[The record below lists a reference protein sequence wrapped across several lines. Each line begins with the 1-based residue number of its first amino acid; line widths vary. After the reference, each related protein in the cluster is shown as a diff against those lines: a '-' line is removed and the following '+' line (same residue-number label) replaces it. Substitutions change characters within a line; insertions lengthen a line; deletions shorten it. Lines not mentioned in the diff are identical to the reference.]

1 MTKSDS
7 DVGMMLTLHDGDDS
21 THEQPL
27 HEKSKIHVRVTS
39 DRADDADCRRYIID
53 RILQVFLYGLHY
65 LVTCTYSLMLSAH
78 TLLTHSRLTGS

>member
-7 DVGMMLTLHDGDDS
+7 DVGMKLTLHDGDDS
-21 THEQPL
+21 T

-65 LVTCTYSLMLSAH
+65 LVTCTYSLMLSAR